1 MPKAV
6 RKQSVCPNCHH
17 PLDEVQDNFCPR
29 CGQENTT
36 RVVSFG
42 AMVAEVVGD
51 FFSWDSR
58 WFQTAIP
65 FLFKPGHLTNEFLAG
80 RRMRYMPPL
89 RLYFFIS
96 LICFSILAYYAT
108 RENAGSEQKERA
120 LKQTQADSIR
130 REVLRQLPSEI
141 PPERRAEIQNA
152 LEKLSL
158 EDPVPLLDDDN
169 DTTRQQQ
176 RNKPRIHIGPKK
188 KDADPVVVNV
198 GDDKDKESKSDKDD
212 KDKEERDNE
221 GEWDKLAHLAD
232 NPALS
237 EQQILDS
244 LHWENT
250 FWNRMKVDRAI
261 RFKQADQKDFI
272 NELWDHAPLF
282 MFLLLPF
289 VALILKLLY
298 VRRKRLYIEHVIFLL
313 HFQAFAY
320 LLIAIDLIISSEFPH
335 LEPNAVIIPVIL
347 LYLWLAMRRVYKQG
361 WFRTSVKMF
370 SFLML
375 YCFVFAFMAVLG
387 VVMALATF

>member
-1 MPKAV
+1 MPKAA
-6 RKQSVCPNCHH
+6 RKQPFCPNCQH
-17 PLDEVQDNFCPR
+17 PLDEAQDNFCRR

-65 FLFKPGHLTNEFLAG
+65 FLFKPGHLTNEFLVG

-89 RLYFFIS
+89 RLYFFVS

-108 RENAGSEQKERA
+108 RENVGSEQKERV

-130 REVLRQLPSEI
+130 REVLRQLPPEI
-141 PPERRAEIQNA
+141 PIERRTEIQRA

-158 EDPVPLLDDDN
+158 EDPVPLLDDDK
-169 DTTRQQQ
+169 DTSRKQPK
-176 RNKPRIHIGPKK
+176 NKPRIHIGPKK
-188 KDADPVVVNV
+188 KDVAPVVVNL
-198 GDDKDKESKSDKDD
+198 GDDKKETDKKNDREDD
-212 KDKEERDNE
+212 E
-221 GEWDKLAHLAD
+221 GEWDELARLAD

-244 LHWENT
+244 LSWENT
-250 FWNRMKVDRAI
+250 FWNRMKVDRAV

-272 NELWDHAPLF
+272 NELWEHAPLF

-289 VALILKLLY
+289 VALILKMLY

-320 LLIAIDLIISSEFPH
+320 LLIAIDLVISSEFPH
-335 LEPNAVIIPVIL
+335 LEPNAVIVPLIL
-347 LYLWLAMRRVYKQG
+347 LYLWVAMRRVYKQG
-361 WFRTSVKMF
+361 WIRTSLKMF

-375 YCFVFAFMAVLG
+375 YCFVFAFMAVFG